1 MFTVTSTKQKLNSSK
16 PQTKSRAFRVKKKK
30 KVFGWGMMVL
40 ASSIKF
46 AKKEQ

>member
-30 KVFGWGMMVL
+30 KKYL
-40 ASSIKF
+40 AE
-46 AKKEQ
+46 A